1 LCKLLHAGDVGGEE
15 VDAASVEVSAGA
27 VVVLIGA
34 RAGVARNDA
43 PSATACKFVGR
54 AILSEAEGD
63 LDVAGHWYAR
73 AADAWTALPRPYDA
87 LLARER
93 RSRSELTSAAR
104 VESLGDLAEVEKGLR
119 ELGARWDADR
129 VAQVLRQH
137 GVEVT
142 RTWRRGP
149 KGYGDS
155 LSPREL
161 EVVQLVAQGMTNK
174 QIAEAL
180 FISPKTVSRH
190 LSTSMRKVSVT
201 SRTALAMA
209 ANEKGQLGRK
219 SNH

>member
-1 LCKLLHAGDVGGEE
+1 MLPTGRNRRELCKLLHAGDVGGEE

-93 RSRSELTSAAR
+93 RGRSELTSAAR
-104 VESLGDLAEVEKGLR
+104 VESLGPRRSRKGSARTRRALGCRQSRPGAASTRCRSHSNLAAGTE
-119 ELGARWDADR
+119 
-129 VAQVLRQH
+129 
-137 GVEVT
+137 GV
-142 RTWRRGP
+142 RR
-149 KGYGDS
+149 
-155 LSPREL
+155 
-161 EVVQLVAQGMTNK
+161 QLVAARAG
-174 QIAEAL
+174 
-180 FISPKTVSRH
+180 
-190 LSTSMRKVSVT
+190 
-201 SRTALAMA
+201 
-209 ANEKGQLGRK
+209 GR
-219 SNH
+219 